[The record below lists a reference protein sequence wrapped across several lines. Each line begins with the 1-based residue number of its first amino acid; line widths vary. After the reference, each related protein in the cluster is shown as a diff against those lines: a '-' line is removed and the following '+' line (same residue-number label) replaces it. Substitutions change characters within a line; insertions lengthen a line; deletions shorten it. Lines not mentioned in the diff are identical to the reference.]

1 MSHPAKSHVY
11 VQKGLEIGLYKLSVI
26 FFYCMFERKTEFGER
41 AKDAQIFMPPQKKSI
56 SLNLGKQLK
65 KYRF

>member
-1 MSHPAKSHVY
+1 
-11 VQKGLEIGLYKLSVI
+11 
-26 FFYCMFERKTEFGER
+26 MFERKTEFGER